1 MTSLTEQMVQLK
13 KQQEVMDKLII
24 DEEERKRLSGLNIER
39 LESVVNNTKAEIEYA
54 KKKMRSRRT
63 VYEEIELHSM
73 QRMNGTFEVILEIFK
88 KQDEKIKALED
99 LVLSSQTHTK
109 ETPKKGPIKPDDC
122 PTWKC
127 SVCKRNNESK
137 YGRCKVC
144 SSERNYNTSKLL
156 AIAKRRELTL
166 IEAESDSEDE
176 QDNGQEEE
184 REYELWLAQ
193 KENELL

>member
-1 MTSLTEQMVQLK
+1 MTSLTIEQYIQLK
-13 KQQEVMDKLII
+13 NQQEVMDKLII

-39 LESVVNNTKAEIEYA
+39 LESIVNETKTDIEY
-54 KKKMRSRRT
+54 
-63 VYEEIELHSM
+63 SM
-73 QRMNGTFEVILEIFK
+73 IRMNGTFEVILEIFK

-99 LVLSSQTHTK
+99 MVLSLQTHTK

-176 QDNGQEEE
+176 FKEMKQEEDEE
-184 REYELWLAQ
+184 RGLTFASALTYGPSTCVTFMSRFFIIW
-193 KENELL
+193 